1 MDTQIEAAI
10 SKLSAKKIKREDAL
24 VIVEEVR
31 DFLPDAPKKRKKL
44 LKEIID
50 LVFLSIKNKNR
61 LYSLGGVRFVFLSNL
76 GDAHYLPR

>member
-31 DFLPDAPKKRKKL
+31 DFLPDAPKKKK
-44 LKEIID
+44 KTT
-50 LVFLSIKNKNR
+50 KRN
-61 LYSLGGVRFVFLSNL
+61 Y
-76 GDAHYLPR
+76 